1 MKKVLRCNYCNYN
14 SEHKEIVAVHEALCP
29 FNPVNRT
36 CESCALGGWDGI
48 NEEVIVCGET
58 RHNSEHIKEKGL
70 IGKCEDWRPPES
82 ALKYRLLGN

>member
-1 MKKVLRCNYCNYN
+1 MGVSLR
-14 SEHKEIVAVHEALCP
+14 
-29 FNPVNRT
+29 
-36 CESCALGGWDGI
+36 GI
-48 NEEVIVCGET
+48 DEEVIVCGET